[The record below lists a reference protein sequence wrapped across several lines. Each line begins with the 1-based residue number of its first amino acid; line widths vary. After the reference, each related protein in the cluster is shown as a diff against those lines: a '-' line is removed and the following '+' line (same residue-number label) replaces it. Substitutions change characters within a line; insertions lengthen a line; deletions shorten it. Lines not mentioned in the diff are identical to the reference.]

1 MREWPRDNRSRMA
14 LIFLSSC
21 NQVFCRGESLGTL
34 SFSWITILG
43 RRGAQWCAPGRT
55 TARSEAPRIG
65 GEGAGLPFPPLASVQ
80 SSAQCAAFRAHQPK
94 REPIRQ
100 PNDWVSALGCT
111 RRAAR
116 MRLCAQR
123 AYTCALRAW
132 PTLAARLNPTNFWWG
147 LWWDNGGIARVR

>member
-55 TARSEAPRIG
+55 KARSEAPRIG
-65 GEGAGLPFPPLASVQ
+65 GEGAELPFPLLASGQ
-80 SSAQCAAFRAHQPK
+80 SSAQCAALRMLQPK
-94 REPIRQ
+94 SEPIRK
-100 PNDWVSALGCT
+100 PNNWVRLWVRPCVAQGALQCALGRAKT
-111 RRAAR
+111 RKVRSWARQCYATYDMLCNTCNAA
-116 MRLCAQR
+116 
-123 AYTCALRAW
+123 
-132 PTLAARLNPTNFWWG
+132 
-147 LWWDNGGIARVR
+147 